1 MGSFCRNQPPQNFS
15 SRRFSPASYALL
27 FSSIHCYLDPSSGAA
42 LCTRELLE
50 LLAARGADCRV
61 LTTGILDPERETS
74 LDEVLA
80 TLELPTQRL
89 QAELGPGGSA
99 EVIDLGVNGVP
110 VTLMPTVSSRAERSP
125 DPRESAIF
133 LELADQ
139 VFDRFRPDVLL
150 TYGGHPA
157 SLELMR
163 RARQRPAPGVPRHGR
178 ILSQKPQ
185 VHAGIRPGLVRRGNC
200 ARGAAQI
207 TWYHNL
213 TLIEKLKERE
223 ERLWYAQETV
233 KNGWSRNVLV
243 HWIESDL
250 YERQGKAST
259 NFEQSMPRRQSDL
272 ARELLKDPYDFQFLT
287 MAREAEERE
296 IEQGLVAHIREFLLE
311 LGAGFA
317 FLGQQFKLEVG
328 GEEFFIDLLFYH
340 VKLRGF
346 VENDVRMKAEETRR
360 GGCGKCGELACD
372 YSPA

>member
-1 MGSFCRNQPPQNFS
+1 MR
-15 SRRFSPASYALL
+15 LL

-42 LCTRELLE
+42 LCTHELLE

-150 TYGGHPA
+150 TYGGHSA

-163 RARQRPAPGVPRHGR
+163 RARQQRFRSTGNSSCFTGRLAGTSLPGKSSMAGVPKS
-178 ILSQKPQ
+178 LSSLLATC
-185 VHAGIRPGLVRRGNC
+185 AGSSPAWKDSLPETSSTCGHSPRPGPKRQLCKRRL
-200 ARGAAQI
+200 
-207 TWYHNL
+207 H
-213 TLIEKLKERE
+213 K
-223 ERLWYAQETV
+223 
-233 KNGWSRNVLV
+233 
-243 HWIESDL
+243 
-250 YERQGKAST
+250 
-259 NFEQSMPRRQSDL
+259 
-272 ARELLKDPYDFQFLT
+272 
-287 MAREAEERE
+287 
-296 IEQGLVAHIREFLLE
+296 
-311 LGAGFA
+311 
-317 FLGQQFKLEVG
+317 
-328 GEEFFIDLLFYH
+328 
-340 VKLRGF
+340 
-346 VENDVRMKAEETRR
+346 
-360 GGCGKCGELACD
+360 
-372 YSPA
+372 SPGTTT

>member
-1 MGSFCRNQPPQNFS
+1 MEG
-15 SRRFSPASYALL
+15 FSPRNLKYMRASAQAWSEEAIVQEAL
-27 FSSIHCYLDPSSGAA
+27 
-42 LCTRELLE
+42 
-50 LLAARGADCRV
+50 
-61 LTTGILDPERETS
+61 
-74 LDEVLA
+74 
-80 TLELPTQRL
+80 
-89 QAELGPGGSA
+89 
-99 EVIDLGVNGVP
+99 
-110 VTLMPTVSSRAERSP
+110 
-125 DPRESAIF
+125 
-133 LELADQ
+133 
-139 VFDRFRPDVLL
+139 
-150 TYGGHPA
+150 
-157 SLELMR
+157 
-163 RARQRPAPGVPRHGR
+163 
-178 ILSQKPQ
+178 
-185 VHAGIRPGLVRRGNC
+185 
-200 ARGAAQI
+200 AQI

-287 MAREAEERE
+287 TAREAEERE

-360 GGCGKCGELACD
+360 GGCGKCGELAYGD
-372 YSPA
+372 SRQRWRRPEKAMENRPVRRKNWVRARQVTPPR